1 MRKQKGYNM
10 GNDSLLLNMLEHPEA
25 YPANDYDQKIVA
37 LMGKVRDA
45 LMKKARYF
53 GGEILDDEAWM
64 VGLLFNEKTIVS
76 NARDYSRASISAM
89 IEFLDWA
96 LSIWRGPLKPVRV
109 LINFLI
115 DVGYTRILSD
125 GKSWRGRTLAWL
137 DNFNY
142 SDLEAMYYYDLNA
155 QRVYK
160 EALCVFGLRQ
170 TLEHKFEK
178 LVGFVSAKPKQ
189 KFSHDFWPKIV
200 QRYVNSGKLKFSGQV
215 DIGRVMRV
223 YNWTN
228 GSIHGMRTD
237 FVWLVWKAFQVCKP
251 LFMPMRAGGIT
262 SLVDS
267 ASITEKDFQSFR
279 EDAEK
284 AIAKQILFKGESC
297 DVTFSKPEV
306 IVVNSSG
313 KASRKFNSQV
323 TVTINGERIKDSQM
337 HNTLKA

>member
-1 MRKQKGYNM
+1 MS
-10 GNDSLLLNMLEHPEA
+10 NDSLLLSMLEHPED
-25 YPANDYDQKIVA
+25 YPANDYNQKVVL
-37 LMGKVRDA
+37 LMERVRDA
-45 LMKKARYF
+45 LVMKARCF
-53 GGEILDDEAWM
+53 GGEILNDEAWM
-64 VGLLFNEKTIVS
+64 VGLLFNEKASAS
-76 NARDYSRASISAM
+76 NVRDYSRASISAM

-96 LSIWRGPLKPVRV
+96 LLKWHGSVRPIRV
-109 LINFLI
+109 LVNFLL

-125 GKSWRGRTLAWL
+125 GKSWRGRTFIWL

-142 SDLEAMYYYDLNA
+142 SDLEAMYYYDLKA

-160 EALCVFGLRQ
+160 EALCIFGLRQ

-178 LVGFVSAKPKQ
+178 LVGFVSVDPKQ
-189 KFSHDFWPKIV
+189 KIPHDFWPKLVRSYI
-200 QRYVNSGKLKFSGQV
+200 NSGKLKFPEKV
-215 DIGRVMRV
+215 DIGHVMRV

-251 LFMPMRAGGIT
+251 LFMPMSAGGIT

-267 ASITEKDFQSFR
+267 ASITEQDFMSLR
-279 EDAEK
+279 EDARK
-284 AIAKQILFKGESC
+284 AIAKQIVFEGESC

-313 KASRKFNSQV
+313 GASGKFNSQV
-323 TVTINGERIKDSQM
+323 NVTIDGERIKK
-337 HNTLKA
+337 H